1 MTEYKVCGLETLST
15 TRAEEVD
22 YEKDYILMKEIIA
35 KIKKTMRKNNLT
47 SLSAP
52 AIGYNKRIFCVD
64 FSDKEIKTFINPM
77 VLLTQ
82 GMELTREV
90 CSSIPNKEFIR
101 PRHTSIDIIYQ
112 RPDGTIKQNQ
122 FKGMASTVIQHELDH
137 LDAITLNDIGLEI
150 DSDFDDATDEERFEI
165 TDMYLK
171 YLNEKHNNLVKEIEQ
186 DDVAK
191 VMYEAE
197 TMSEL
202 LAQGKIKIEPLNDED
217 KKE

>member
-1 MTEYKVCGLETLST
+1 MEYKILSLENLPT
-15 TRAEEVD
+15 TRAEEID
-22 YEKDYILMKEIIA
+22 YEKEYSLMKEVIA
-35 KIKKTMRKNNLT
+35 KIKKTMKKNNLT

-52 AIGYNKRIFCVD
+52 AIGYNKRIFCID

-90 CSSIPNKEFIR
+90 CSSIIDKEFIR
-101 PRHTSIDIIYQ
+101 PRHTTIDIIYQ

-122 FKGMASTVIQHELDH
+122 FKGMAATVIQHELDH

-150 DSDFDDATDEERFEI
+150 DSDFDEATDEERFAI

-171 YLNEKHNNLVKEIEQ
+171 HLSEKHDNLVNEIEQ
-186 DDVAK
+186 DNTAK
-191 VMYEAE
+191 IIYEAE
-197 TMSEL
+197 TISEL
-202 LAQGKIKIEPLNDED
+202 LAQGKIKFEPLDED

>member
-1 MTEYKVCGLETLST
+1 MEYKILSLENLPT
-15 TRAEEVD
+15 TRAEEIN
-22 YEKDYILMKEIIA
+22 YEKDYSLMKEIIA
-35 KIKKTMRKNNLT
+35 KIKKTMKKNNLT

-77 VLLTQ
+77 VLLTN

-90 CSSIPNKEFIR
+90 CSSIIDKEFIR
-101 PRHTSIDIIYQ
+101 PRHTTIDIIYQ

-122 FKGMASTVIQHELDH
+122 FKGMAATVIQHELDH

-150 DSDFDDATDEERFEI
+150 DSDFDKATDEERFAI

-171 YLNEKHNNLVKEIEQ
+171 HLSEKHDNLVNEIEQ
-186 DDVAK
+186 DDTAK
-191 VMYEAE
+191 IMYEAE
-197 TMSEL
+197 TISEL
-202 LAQGKIKIEPLNDED
+202 LAQGKIKFEPLDED

>member
-1 MTEYKVCGLETLST
+1 MEYKILSLENLPT
-15 TRAEEVD
+15 TRAEEID
-22 YEKDYILMKEIIA
+22 YEKEYSLMKEVIA
-35 KIKKTMRKNNLT
+35 KIKKTMKKNNLT

-52 AIGYNKRIFCVD
+52 AIGYNKRIFCID

-90 CSSIPNKEFIR
+90 CSSIIDKEFIR

-122 FKGMASTVIQHELDH
+122 FKGMAATVIQHELDH

-150 DSDFDDATDEERFEI
+150 DSDFDEATDEERFAI

-171 YLNEKHNNLVKEIEQ
+171 HLSEKHDNLVNEIEQ
-186 DDVAK
+186 DNTAK
-191 VMYEAE
+191 IIYEAE
-197 TMSEL
+197 TISEL
-202 LAQGKIKIEPLNDED
+202 LAQGKIKFEPLDED
-217 KKE
+217 KKEQ

>member
-1 MTEYKVCGLETLST
+1 MEYKVLDLENLPT
-15 TRAEEVD
+15 TRTEEID
-22 YEKDYILMKEIIA
+22 YEKDYTLMKEIIA
-35 KIKKTMRKNNLT
+35 KIKKTMKKNNLT

-52 AIGYNKRIFCVD
+52 AIGHNKRIFCVD

-90 CSSIPNKEFIR
+90 CSSIIDKEFIR

-122 FKGMASTVIQHELDH
+122 FKGMVATVIQHELDH

-150 DSDFDDATDEERFEI
+150 DSDFDEATDEERFAI

-171 YLNEKHNNLVKEIEQ
+171 HLSEKHDNLVNEIEQ
-186 DDVAK
+186 DNTAK
-191 VMYEAE
+191 IMYEAE
-197 TMSEL
+197 TISEL
-202 LAQGKIKIEPLNDED
+202 LAQGKIKFEPLDED

>member
-1 MTEYKVCGLETLST
+1 MEYKILSLENLPT
-15 TRAEEVD
+15 TRAEEID
-22 YEKDYILMKEIIA
+22 YEKEYSLMKEVIA
-35 KIKKTMRKNNLT
+35 KIKKTMKKNNLT

-52 AIGYNKRIFCVD
+52 AIGYNKRIFCID

-90 CSSIPNKEFIR
+90 CSSIIDKEFIR

-122 FKGMASTVIQHELDH
+122 FKGMAATVIQHELDH

-150 DSDFDDATDEERFEI
+150 DSDFDEATDEERFAI

-171 YLNEKHNNLVKEIEQ
+171 HLSEKHDNLVNEIEQ
-186 DDVAK
+186 DKTAK
-191 VMYEAE
+191 IMYEAE
-197 TMSEL
+197 TISEL
-202 LAQGKIKIEPLNDED
+202 LAQGKIKFEPLDED

>member
-1 MTEYKVCGLETLST
+1 MEYKILSLENLPT
-15 TRAEEVD
+15 TRAEEID
-22 YEKDYILMKEIIA
+22 YEKEYSLMKEVIA
-35 KIKKTMRKNNLT
+35 KIKKTMKKNNLT

-52 AIGYNKRIFCVD
+52 AIGYNKRIFCID

-90 CSSIPNKEFIR
+90 CSSIIDKEFIR

-122 FKGMASTVIQHELDH
+122 FKGMAATVIQHELDH

-150 DSDFDDATDEERFEI
+150 DSDFDEATDEERFAI

-171 YLNEKHNNLVKEIEQ
+171 HLSEKHDNLVNEIEQ
-186 DDVAK
+186 DNTAK
-191 VMYEAE
+191 IMYEAE
-197 TMSEL
+197 TISEL
-202 LAQGKIKIEPLNDED
+202 LAQGKIKFEPLDED

>member
-1 MTEYKVCGLETLST
+1 MEYKILSLENLPT
-15 TRAEEVD
+15 TRAEEID
-22 YEKDYILMKEIIA
+22 YEKEYSLMKEVIA
-35 KIKKTMRKNNLT
+35 KIKKTMKKHNLT

-52 AIGYNKRIFCVD
+52 AIGYNKRIFCID

-90 CSSIPNKEFIR
+90 CSSIIDKEFIR

-122 FKGMASTVIQHELDH
+122 FKGMAATVIQHELDH

-150 DSDFDDATDEERFEI
+150 DSDFDEATDEERFAI

-171 YLNEKHNNLVKEIEQ
+171 HLSEKHDNLVNEIKQ
-186 DDVAK
+186 DNTAK
-191 VMYEAE
+191 IMYEAE
-197 TMSEL
+197 TISEL
-202 LAQGKIKIEPLNDED
+202 LAQGKIKFEPLDED

>member
-1 MTEYKVCGLETLST
+1 MEYKILSLENLPT
-15 TRAEEVD
+15 TRAEEID
-22 YEKDYILMKEIIA
+22 YEKEYSLMKEVIA
-35 KIKKTMRKNNLT
+35 KIKKTMKKNNLT

-52 AIGYNKRIFCVD
+52 AIGYNKRIFCID

-90 CSSIPNKEFIR
+90 CSSIIDKEFIR

-122 FKGMASTVIQHELDH
+122 FKGMAATVIQHELDH

-150 DSDFDDATDEERFEI
+150 DSDFDEATDEERFAI

-171 YLNEKHNNLVKEIEQ
+171 HLSEKHDNLVNEIEQ
-186 DDVAK
+186 DNTAK
-191 VMYEAE
+191 IIYEAE
-197 TMSEL
+197 TISEL
-202 LAQGKIKIEPLNDED
+202 LAQGKIKFEPLDED

>member
-1 MTEYKVCGLETLST
+1 MEYKVLDLENLPT
-15 TRAEEVD
+15 TRAEEID
-22 YEKDYILMKEIIA
+22 YEKDYTLMKEISA
-35 KIKKTMRKNNLT
+35 KIKKTMKKHNLT

-52 AIGYNKRIFCVD
+52 AIGYNERIFCVD

-90 CSSIPNKEFIR
+90 CSSIKGKEFIR
-101 PRHTSIDIIYQ
+101 PRHTMIDIIYQ

-122 FKGMASTVIQHELDH
+122 FKGMAATVVQHELDH

-150 DSDFDDATDEERFEI
+150 DSDFDEATEEERFEVI
-165 TDMYLK
+165 DMYLK
-171 YLNEKHNNLVKEIEQ
+171 YLSEKHDNLITEIKQ
-186 DDVAK
+186 DDTTK
-191 VMYEAE
+191 IMYEAE

-202 LAQGKIKIEPLNDED
+202 IAKGKIKFEPLEKS

>member
-1 MTEYKVCGLETLST
+1 MEYRILSLENLPT
-15 TRAEEVD
+15 TRAEEIN
-22 YEKDYILMKEIIA
+22 YEKDYSLMKEIIA
-35 KIKKTMRKNNLT
+35 KIKKTMKKNNLT

-77 VLLTQ
+77 VLLTN

-90 CSSIPNKEFIR
+90 CSSIIDKEFIR
-101 PRHTSIDIIYQ
+101 PRHTTIDIIYQ

-122 FKGMASTVIQHELDH
+122 FKGMAATVIQHELDH

-150 DSDFDDATDEERFEI
+150 DSDFDKATDEERFAI

-171 YLNEKHNNLVKEIEQ
+171 HLSEKHDNLVNEIEQ
-186 DDVAK
+186 DDTAK
-191 VMYEAE
+191 IMYEAE
-197 TMSEL
+197 TISEL
-202 LAQGKIKIEPLNDED
+202 LAQGKIKFEPLDED

>member
-1 MTEYKVCGLETLST
+1 MEYKILDLENLPT
-15 TRAEEVD
+15 TRAEEID
-22 YEKDYILMKEIIA
+22 YEKEYSLMKEIIA
-35 KIKKTMRKNNLT
+35 KIKKTMKKHNLT

-90 CSSIPNKEFIR
+90 CSSIIDKEFIR

-122 FKGMASTVIQHELDH
+122 FKGMAATVIQHELDH

-150 DSDFDDATDEERFEI
+150 DSDFDNATDEERFAI

-171 YLNEKHNNLVKEIEQ
+171 HLSEKHDNLVNEIEQ
-186 DDVAK
+186 DDTAK
-191 VMYEAE
+191 IMYEAE
-197 TMSEL
+197 TISEL
-202 LAQGKIKIEPLNDED
+202 LAQGKIKFEPLDED

>member
-1 MTEYKVCGLETLST
+1 MEYKVLDLENLPT
-15 TRAEEVD
+15 TRTEEID
-22 YEKDYILMKEIIA
+22 YEKDYTLMKEIIA
-35 KIKKTMRKNNLT
+35 KIKKTMKKHNLT

-52 AIGYNKRIFCVD
+52 AIGYNKRIFCID

-90 CSSIPNKEFIR
+90 CSSIIDKEFIR

-122 FKGMASTVIQHELDH
+122 FKGMAATVIQHELDH

-150 DSDFDDATDEERFEI
+150 DSDFDEATDEERFAI

-171 YLNEKHNNLVKEIEQ
+171 HLNEKHDNLVNEIEQ
-186 DDVAK
+186 DKTAK
-191 VMYEAE
+191 I
-197 TMSEL
+197 SRL
-202 LAQGKIKIEPLNDED
+202 LYCLKLLFMEV
-217 KKE
+217 

>member
-1 MTEYKVCGLETLST
+1 MTEYKVYGLETLPT
-15 TRAEEVD
+15 TRAEEID
-22 YEKDYILMKEIIA
+22 YEKDYTLMKEIIA

-150 DSDFDDATDEERFEI
+150 DSDFDEATEEERFEVI
-165 TDMYLK
+165 DMYLK
-171 YLNEKHNNLVKEIEQ
+171 YLSEKHDNLITEIKQ
-186 DDVAK
+186 DDTTK
-191 VMYEAE
+191 IMYEAE

-202 LAQGKIKIEPLNDED
+202 IAKGKIKFEPLEKS

>member
-1 MTEYKVCGLETLST
+1 MEYKILSLENLPT
-15 TRAEEVD
+15 TRAEEIN
-22 YEKDYILMKEIIA
+22 YEKDYSLMKEVIA
-35 KIKKTMRKNNLT
+35 KIKKTMKKNNLT

-77 VLLTQ
+77 VLLTN

-90 CSSIPNKEFIR
+90 CSSIIDKEFIR
-101 PRHTSIDIIYQ
+101 PRHTTIDIIYQ

-122 FKGMASTVIQHELDH
+122 FKGMAATVIQHELDH

-150 DSDFDDATDEERFEI
+150 DSDFDKATDEERFAI

-171 YLNEKHNNLVKEIEQ
+171 HLSEKHDNLVNEIEQ
-186 DDVAK
+186 DDTAK
-191 VMYEAE
+191 IMYEAE
-197 TMSEL
+197 TISEL
-202 LAQGKIKIEPLNDED
+202 LAQGKIKFEPLNED

>member
-1 MTEYKVCGLETLST
+1 MEYKVLDLENLPT
-15 TRAEEVD
+15 TRTEEID
-22 YEKDYILMKEIIA
+22 YEKDYTLMKEIIA
-35 KIKKTMRKNNLT
+35 KIKKTMKKHNLT

-52 AIGYNKRIFCVD
+52 AIGYNKRIFCID

-90 CSSIPNKEFIR
+90 CSSIIDKEFIR

-122 FKGMASTVIQHELDH
+122 FKGMAATVIQHELDH

-150 DSDFDDATDEERFEI
+150 DSDFDEATDEERFAI

-171 YLNEKHNNLVKEIEQ
+171 HLSEKHDNLVNEIEQ
-186 DDVAK
+186 DNTAK
-191 VMYEAE
+191 IMYEAE
-197 TMSEL
+197 TISEL
-202 LAQGKIKIEPLNDED
+202 LAQGKIKFEPLDED

>member
-1 MTEYKVCGLETLST
+1 
-15 TRAEEVD
+15 
-22 YEKDYILMKEIIA
+22 
-35 KIKKTMRKNNLT
+35 
-47 SLSAP
+47 
-52 AIGYNKRIFCVD
+52 
-64 FSDKEIKTFINPM
+64 
-77 VLLTQ
+77 
-82 GMELTREV
+82 
-90 CSSIPNKEFIR
+90 
-101 PRHTSIDIIYQ
+101 
-112 RPDGTIKQNQ
+112 
-122 FKGMASTVIQHELDH
+122 MASTVIQHELDH

>member
-1 MTEYKVCGLETLST
+1 MEYKILSLENLPT
-15 TRAEEVD
+15 TRAEEID
-22 YEKDYILMKEIIA
+22 YEKEYSLMKEVIA
-35 KIKKTMRKNNLT
+35 KIKKTMKKNNLT

-52 AIGYNKRIFCVD
+52 AIGYNKRIFCID

-90 CSSIPNKEFIR
+90 CSSIIDKEFIR

-122 FKGMASTVIQHELDH
+122 FKGMAATVIQHELDH

-150 DSDFDDATDEERFEI
+150 DSDFDDATDEERFAI

-171 YLNEKHNNLVKEIEQ
+171 HLSEKHDNLVNEIKQ
-186 DDVAK
+186 DNTVK
-191 VMYEAE
+191 IMYEAE
-197 TMSEL
+197 TISEL
-202 LAQGKIKIEPLNDED
+202 LAQGKIKFEPLDED

>member
-1 MTEYKVCGLETLST
+1 MEYKILSLENLPT
-15 TRAEEVD
+15 TRAEEID
-22 YEKDYILMKEIIA
+22 YEKEYSLMKEVIA
-35 KIKKTMRKNNLT
+35 KIKKTMKKNNLT

-52 AIGYNKRIFCVD
+52 AIEYNKRIFCID

-90 CSSIPNKEFIR
+90 CSSIINKEFIR

-122 FKGMASTVIQHELDH
+122 FKGMAATVIQHELDH

-150 DSDFDDATDEERFEI
+150 DSDFDEATDEERFAI

-171 YLNEKHNNLVKEIEQ
+171 HLSEKHDNLVNEIEQ
-186 DDVAK
+186 DKTAK
-191 VMYEAE
+191 IMYEAE
-197 TMSEL
+197 TISEL
-202 LAQGKIKIEPLNDED
+202 LAQGKIKFEPLDED

>member
-1 MTEYKVCGLETLST
+1 MEYKILSLENLPT
-15 TRAEEVD
+15 TRAEEIN
-22 YEKDYILMKEIIA
+22 YEKDYSLMKEIIA
-35 KIKKTMRKNNLT
+35 KIKKTMKKNNLT

-77 VLLTQ
+77 VLLTN

-90 CSSIPNKEFIR
+90 CSSIIDKEFIR
-101 PRHTSIDIIYQ
+101 PRHTTIDIIYQ
-112 RPDGTIKQNQ
+112 WPDGTIKQNQ
-122 FKGMASTVIQHELDH
+122 FKGMAATVIQHELDH

-150 DSDFDDATDEERFEI
+150 DSDFDKATDEERFAI

-171 YLNEKHNNLVKEIEQ
+171 HLSEKHDNLVNEIEQ
-186 DDVAK
+186 DDTAK
-191 VMYEAE
+191 IMYEAE
-197 TMSEL
+197 TISEL
-202 LAQGKIKIEPLNDED
+202 LAQGKIKFEPLDED

>member
-1 MTEYKVCGLETLST
+1 MEYKILSLENLPT
-15 TRAEEVD
+15 TRAEEID
-22 YEKDYILMKEIIA
+22 YEKEYFLMKEVIA
-35 KIKKTMRKNNLT
+35 KIKKTMKKNNLT

-52 AIGYNKRIFCVD
+52 AIGYNKRIFCID

-90 CSSIPNKEFIR
+90 CSSIINKEFIR

-122 FKGMASTVIQHELDH
+122 FKGMAATVIQHELDH

-150 DSDFDDATDEERFEI
+150 DSDFDEATDEERFAI

-171 YLNEKHNNLVKEIEQ
+171 HLSEKHDNLVNEIEQ
-186 DDVAK
+186 DDTAK
-191 VMYEAE
+191 IMYEAE
-197 TMSEL
+197 TISEL
-202 LAQGKIKIEPLNDED
+202 LAQGKIKFEPLDED

>member
-1 MTEYKVCGLETLST
+1 MEYKILSLENLPT
-15 TRAEEVD
+15 TRAEEID
-22 YEKDYILMKEIIA
+22 YEKEYSLMKEVIA
-35 KIKKTMRKNNLT
+35 KIKKTMKKNNLT

-52 AIGYNKRIFCVD
+52 AIGYNKRIFCID

-90 CSSIPNKEFIR
+90 CSSIINKEFIR

-122 FKGMASTVIQHELDH
+122 FKGMAATVIQHELDH

-150 DSDFDDATDEERFEI
+150 DSDFDEATDEERFAI

-171 YLNEKHNNLVKEIEQ
+171 HLSEKHDNLVNEIEQ
-186 DDVAK
+186 DNTAK
-191 VMYEAE
+191 IMYEAE
-197 TMSEL
+197 TISEL
-202 LAQGKIKIEPLNDED
+202 LAQGKIKFEPLDED

>member
-1 MTEYKVCGLETLST
+1 MEYKIVELEKLPT
-15 TRAEEVD
+15 TRAEEID
-22 YEKDYILMKEIIA
+22 YEKDYTLMKEIIA
-35 KIKKTMRKNNLT
+35 KIKKTMKKNNLT

-52 AIGYNKRIFCVD
+52 AIGYNKRIFCID

-77 VLLTQ
+77 VLQTN
-82 GMELTREV
+82 GMELTREI

-101 PRHTSIDIIYQ
+101 PRHTIIDIIYQ
-112 RPDGTIKQNQ
+112 RPDGTIKQTQ

-150 DSDFDDATDEERFEI
+150 DSDFDTATDEERFEI
-165 TDMYLK
+165 TNMYLK
-171 YLNEKHNNLVKEIEQ
+171 SLGIKHDNLVEEIKQ
-186 DDVAK
+186 DDAIK
-191 VMYEAE
+191 IIYEREKMA
-197 TMSEL
+197 EL

>member
-1 MTEYKVCGLETLST
+1 MEYKILDLANLPT
-15 TRAEEVD
+15 TRAEEID

-35 KIKKTMRKNNLT
+35 KIKKTMKKNNLT

-52 AIGYNKRIFCVD
+52 AIGYNKRIFCID

-90 CSSIPNKEFIR
+90 CSSIIDKEFIR

-122 FKGMASTVIQHELDH
+122 FKGMAATVIQHELDH

-150 DSDFDDATDEERFEI
+150 DSDFDEATDEERFAI

-171 YLNEKHNNLVKEIEQ
+171 HLSEKHDNLVNEIEQ
-186 DDVAK
+186 DNTAK
-191 VMYEAE
+191 IMYEAE
-197 TMSEL
+197 TISEL
-202 LAQGKIKIEPLNDED
+202 LAQGKIKFEPLDED

>member
-1 MTEYKVCGLETLST
+1 MEYKILSLENLPT
-15 TRAEEVD
+15 TRAEEID
-22 YEKDYILMKEIIA
+22 YEKEYSLMKEVIA
-35 KIKKTMRKNNLT
+35 KIKKTMKKNHLI

-90 CSSIPNKEFIR
+90 CSSIIDKEFIR

-122 FKGMASTVIQHELDH
+122 FKGMAATVIQHELDH

-150 DSDFDDATDEERFEI
+150 DSDFDEATDEERFAI

-171 YLNEKHNNLVKEIEQ
+171 HLSEKHDNLVNEIEQ
-186 DDVAK
+186 DNTAK
-191 VMYEAE
+191 IIYEAE
-197 TMSEL
+197 TISEL
-202 LAQGKIKIEPLNDED
+202 LAQGKIKFEPLDED

>member
-1 MTEYKVCGLETLST
+1 MEYKVLDLENLPT
-15 TRAEEVD
+15 TRTEEID
-22 YEKDYILMKEIIA
+22 YEKDYTLMKEIIA
-35 KIKKTMRKNNLT
+35 KIKKTMKKNNLT

-52 AIGYNKRIFCVD
+52 AIGYNKRIFCID

-90 CSSIPNKEFIR
+90 CSSIINKEFIR

-122 FKGMASTVIQHELDH
+122 FKGMAATVIQHELDH

-150 DSDFDDATDEERFEI
+150 DSDFDEATDEERFAI

-171 YLNEKHNNLVKEIEQ
+171 HLSEKHDNLVNEIEQ
-186 DDVAK
+186 DDTAK
-191 VMYEAE
+191 IMYEAE
-197 TMSEL
+197 TISEL
-202 LAQGKIKIEPLNDED
+202 LAQGKIKFEPLDED

>member
-1 MTEYKVCGLETLST
+1 MEYKILSLENLPT
-15 TRAEEVD
+15 TRAEEID
-22 YEKDYILMKEIIA
+22 YEKEYSLMKEVIA
-35 KIKKTMRKNNLT
+35 KIKKTMKKHNLT

-52 AIGYNKRIFCVD
+52 AIGYNKRIFCID

-90 CSSIPNKEFIR
+90 CSSIINKEFIR

-122 FKGMASTVIQHELDH
+122 FKGMAATVIQHELDH

-150 DSDFDDATDEERFEI
+150 DSDFDEATDEERFAI

-171 YLNEKHNNLVKEIEQ
+171 HLSEKHDNLVNEIEQ
-186 DDVAK
+186 DNTAK
-191 VMYEAE
+191 IMYEAE
-197 TMSEL
+197 TISEL
-202 LAQGKIKIEPLNDED
+202 LAQGKIKFEPLDED

>member
-1 MTEYKVCGLETLST
+1 MEYKILDLENLPT
-15 TRAEEVD
+15 TRAEEID
-22 YEKDYILMKEIIA
+22 YEKDYTLMKEIIA
-35 KIKKTMRKNNLT
+35 KIKKTMRKNNIT

-77 VLLTQ
+77 VLLTN

-90 CSSIPNKEFIR
+90 CSSIIDKEFIR

-112 RPDGTIKQNQ
+112 RPDGTIKQTQ
-122 FKGMASTVIQHELDH
+122 FKGMAATVIQHELDH

-150 DSDFDDATDEERFEI
+150 DSDFDEATDEERFAI

-171 YLNEKHNNLVKEIEQ
+171 HLSEKHDNLVNEIEQ
-186 DDVAK
+186 DNTAK
-191 VMYEAE
+191 IMYEAE
-197 TMSEL
+197 TISEL
-202 LAQGKIKIEPLNDED
+202 LAQGKIKFEPLDED

>member
-1 MTEYKVCGLETLST
+1 MEYKILSLENLPT
-15 TRAEEVD
+15 TRAEEID
-22 YEKDYILMKEIIA
+22 YEKEYSLMKEVIA
-35 KIKKTMRKNNLT
+35 KIKKTMKKNNLT

-52 AIGYNKRIFCVD
+52 AIGYNKRIFCID

-90 CSSIPNKEFIR
+90 CSSIIDKEFIR

-122 FKGMASTVIQHELDH
+122 FKGMTATVIQHELDH

-150 DSDFDDATDEERFEI
+150 DSDFDEATDEERFAI

-171 YLNEKHNNLVKEIEQ
+171 HLSEKHDNLVNEIEQ
-186 DDVAK
+186 DNTAK
-191 VMYEAE
+191 IMYEAE
-197 TMSEL
+197 TISEL
-202 LAQGKIKIEPLNDED
+202 LAQGKIKFEPLDED

>member
-1 MTEYKVCGLETLST
+1 MEYKILDLENLPT
-15 TRAEEVD
+15 TRAEEID
-22 YEKDYILMKEIIA
+22 YEKDYTLMKEIIA
-35 KIKKTMRKNNLT
+35 KIKKTMKKNNLT

-77 VLLTQ
+77 VLLTN

-90 CSSIPNKEFIR
+90 CSSIKGKEFIR
-101 PRHTSIDIIYQ
+101 PRHTMIDIIYQ

-122 FKGMASTVIQHELDH
+122 FKGMAATVIQHELDH

-150 DSDFDDATDEERFEI
+150 DSDFDEATDEERFAI

-171 YLNEKHNNLVKEIEQ
+171 HLSEKHDNLVNEIGQ
-186 DDVAK
+186 DNTAK
-191 VMYEAE
+191 IIYEAE
-197 TMSEL
+197 TISEL
-202 LAQGKIKIEPLNDED
+202 LAQGKIKFEPLDED

>member
-1 MTEYKVCGLETLST
+1 MEYKIVELEKLPT
-15 TRAEEVD
+15 TRAEEID
-22 YEKDYILMKEIIA
+22 YEKDYTLMKEIIA
-35 KIKKTMRKNNLT
+35 KIKKTMKKNNLT

-77 VLLTQ
+77 VLQTN
-82 GMELTREV
+82 GMELTREI

-101 PRHTSIDIIYQ
+101 PRHTIIDIIYQ
-112 RPDGTIKQNQ
+112 RPDGTIKQTQ

-150 DSDFDDATDEERFEI
+150 DSDFDTATDEERFEI
-165 TDMYLK
+165 TNMYLK
-171 YLNEKHNNLVKEIEQ
+171 SLGIKHDNLVEEIKQ
-186 DDVAK
+186 DDAIK
-191 VMYEAE
+191 IIYEREKMA
-197 TMSEL
+197 EL